1 MVPAMEKAPP
11 ERAIIVPPFDAR
23 PGSFSAVAVRDLPFV
38 EPRGGPDPATPLVAS
53 RQLQPPPCDLDF
65 HARTEKSTSGSRDMA
80 ERLSNPPRATSEELL
95 ARLRTA
101 EAPLAEL
108 VAELVATD
116 RMASLGTLAGGV
128 AHEINNPLAAVIA
141 NIELALD
148 DIKRLQIPND
158 KQELLEELED
168 AREAAHRVRQIVRDL
183 RLFSRA
189 EDDRKD
195 LVDVREVLESTLR
208 MAWNEIRH
216 RAKLVKAF
224 DEVPLVDAND
234 ARLGQVFLNLV
245 LNAVHAI
252 AAGRAE
258 TNEIR
263 VSTMLEGNEV
273 VVEVKDSGEGM
284 TEAVR
289 ARIFEPFFSARPAG
303 GGRGLGLPISQRI
316 VEELGGRIEVR
327 TRPGAGSAFT
337 VRLPA
342 ADEPGVKP
350 PTVRPPPVPRDR
362 RGRVLVV
369 DDERIVATAVART
382 LSPDHDVEMEDESA
396 RALERIHGGE
406 RFDVILCDVMMPNL
420 SGVDFYLELERIAP
434 EELDKIVFLTGGAF
448 VPQAREFLDNVPNL
462 RLEKPFTPE
471 ELRDVVSRLLSPG

>member
-1 MVPAMEKAPP
+1 MVHRVPQSPP
-11 ERAIIVPPFDAR
+11 VRAA
-23 PGSFSAVAVRDLPFV
+23 
-38 EPRGGPDPATPLVAS
+38 
-53 RQLQPPPCDLDF
+53 
-65 HARTEKSTSGSRDMA
+65 
-80 ERLSNPPRATSEELL
+80 SEELL
-95 ARLRTA
+95 ARLRTS
-101 EAPLAEL
+101 EAPFADL

-116 RMASLGTLAGGV
+116 RMASVGTLAGGV

-148 DIKRLQIPND
+148 DIKELQIPKG

-189 EDDRKD
+189 EEDRKD

-224 DEVPLVDAND
+224 DEVPLVDANE

-245 LNAVHAI
+245 LNAAHAI
-252 AAGRAE
+252 SAGRAE
-258 TNEIR
+258 SNEIR
-263 VSTMLEGNEV
+263 VSTSVEGSEV
-273 VVEVKDSGEGM
+273 LIEVRDSGEGM
-284 TEAVR
+284 TDAVR
-289 ARIFEPFFSARPAG
+289 ARIFEPFFSTKAAS

-316 VEELGGRIEVR
+316 VEEIGGRIEVK
-327 TRPGAGSAFT
+327 TRPGSGSSFI

-342 ADEPGVKP
+342 ADDADSKP
-350 PTVRPPPVPRDR
+350 AASRPAPIPEGR

-369 DDERIVATAVART
+369 DDETIVATAVART
-382 LSPDHDVEMEDESA
+382 LSSDHDVETESQCE
-396 RALERIHGGE
+396 RALERIHRGE
-406 RFDVILCDVMMPNL
+406 RFDVILCDVMMPNF

-434 EELDKIVFLTGGAF
+434 EQLDKIVFLTGGAF
-448 VPQAREFLDNVPNL
+448 VAQAREFLDNVPNL
-462 RLEKPFTPE
+462 RIEKPFMPE
-471 ELRDVVSRLLSPG
+471 DLRDVVSRLLAAT

>member
-1 MVPAMEKAPP
+1 MAQRLRQTSPA
-11 ERAIIVPPFDAR
+11 
-23 PGSFSAVAVRDLPFV
+23 
-38 EPRGGPDPATPLVAS
+38 
-53 RQLQPPPCDLDF
+53 
-65 HARTEKSTSGSRDMA
+65 
-80 ERLSNPPRATSEELL
+80 RATSEELL
-95 ARLRTA
+95 ARLQTA

-108 VAELVATD
+108 VAELVVTD

-141 NIELALD
+141 NLELALD
-148 DIKRLQIPND
+148 DIKALDIPKG

-168 AREAAHRVRQIVRDL
+168 AAEAAHRVRQIVRDL

-224 DEVPLVDAND
+224 DEVPLVDANE

-252 AAGRAE
+252 DAGQAE
-258 TNEIR
+258 SNEIR
-263 VSTMLEGNEV
+263 VSTTLEGCDV
-273 VVEVKDSGEGM
+273 VVEVKDSGAGM
-284 TEAVR
+284 TEAVE
-289 ARIFEPFFSARPAG
+289 ARIFEPFFSARKAG
-303 GGRGLGLPISQRI
+303 MGRGLGLPISQRI

-327 TRPGAGSAFT
+327 TRPGAGSTFR
-337 VRLPA
+337 VHLPVS
-342 ADEPGVKP
+342 DEPTVKP
-350 PTVRPPPVPRDR
+350 PSVRPPPVRSDQ

-369 DDERIVATAVART
+369 DDERIVATAVARM
-382 LSPDHDVEMEDESA
+382 LSRDHDVETEEDSA

-434 EELDKIVFLTGGAF
+434 EVVDKIVFLTGGAF
-448 VPQAREFLDNVPNL
+448 VAQAREFLDNVPNYQ
-462 RLEKPFTPE
+462 LEKPFTPE
-471 ELRDVVSRLLSPG
+471 KLREVVARLLVPT

>member
-1 MVPAMEKAPP
+1 MVHRVPQSPPVRPA
-11 ERAIIVPPFDAR
+11 R
-23 PGSFSAVAVRDLPFV
+23 
-38 EPRGGPDPATPLVAS
+38 
-53 RQLQPPPCDLDF
+53 
-65 HARTEKSTSGSRDMA
+65 
-80 ERLSNPPRATSEELL
+80 EELL

-116 RMASLGTLAGGV
+116 RMASVGTLAGGV

-148 DIKRLQIPND
+148 DVKELAIPTG

-189 EDDRKD
+189 EEDRKD
-195 LVDVREVLESTLR
+195 LIDVRDVLESTLR

-224 DEVPLVDAND
+224 DDVPLVDANE

-252 AAGRAE
+252 GAGRAE
-258 TNEIR
+258 ANEIR
-263 VSTMLEGNEV
+263 VSTSYEQGEV
-273 VVEVKDSGEGM
+273 VVEVRDSGDGM
-284 TEAVR
+284 PDDVK
-289 ARIFEPFFSARPAG
+289 ARIFEPFFSTKPAG
-303 GGRGLGLPISQRI
+303 VGRGLGLPISQRI
-316 VEELGGRIEVR
+316 IEEIGGRIEVK
-327 TRPGAGSAFT
+327 TRLGDGSSFT

-342 ADEPGVKP
+342 AEEPEAKEAP
-350 PTVRPPPVPRDR
+350 ARPAALPKGQ
-362 RGRVLVV
+362 RGRILVI
-369 DDERIVATAVART
+369 DDETLVATVVART
-382 LSPDHDVEMEDESA
+382 LCTEHDVQTMDQ
-396 RALERIHGGE
+396 ALPALQRIQQGE
-406 RFDVILCDVMMPNL
+406 RFDAILCDVMMPNF

-434 EELDKIVFLTGGAF
+434 SELEKVVFLTGGAF
-448 VPQAREFLDNVPNL
+448 VAQAREFLDNVPNL

-471 ELRDVVSRLLSPG
+471 ELRGIVTRLLTAS

>member
-1 MVPAMEKAPP
+1 MAQ
-11 ERAIIVPPFDAR
+11 R
-23 PGSFSAVAVRDLPFV
+23 L
-38 EPRGGPDPATPLVAS
+38 
-53 RQLQPPPCDLDF
+53 RQ
-65 HARTEKSTSGSRDMA
+65 
-80 ERLSNPPRATSEELL
+80 NPPVRATSEELL

-101 EAPLAEL
+101 EAPLVEL
-108 VAELVATD
+108 VTELVATD
-116 RMASLGTLAGGV
+116 CLASLGTLASGV

-141 NIELALD
+141 NVELALD
-148 DIKRLQIPND
+148 DIKRLDIEEG

-189 EDDRKD
+189 EEDRRD

-224 DEVPLVDAND
+224 DDVPPVDANES
-234 ARLGQVFLNLV
+234 RLGQVFLNLV

-252 AAGRAE
+252 DAGRAE
-258 TNEIR
+258 SNEIR
-263 VSTMLEGNEV
+263 VSTSLEGSEV
-273 VVEVKDSGEGM
+273 VIEVKDSGAGM
-284 TEAVR
+284 TEDVE
-289 ARIFEPFFSARPAG
+289 ARIFEPFFSARPTG
-303 GGRGLGLPISQRI
+303 GGRGLGLPVAQRI
-316 VEELGGRIEVR
+316 VGELGGRIEVR
-327 TRPGAGSAFT
+327 TRPGVGSTFK

-342 ADEPGVKP
+342 ADEPTAKP
-350 PTVRPPPVPRDR
+350 SSDRPPPALPAK

-369 DDERIVATAVART
+369 DDERIVATAVARM
-382 LSPDHDVEMEDESA
+382 LSRDHDVETEEEST

-420 SGVDFYLELERIAP
+420 SGVDFYLEIERIAP

-448 VPQAREFLDNVPNL
+448 VAQAREFLDNVPNL
-462 RLEKPFTPE
+462 QLEKPFTPE
-471 ELRDVVSRLLSPG
+471 TLREMVSRLLAPAT